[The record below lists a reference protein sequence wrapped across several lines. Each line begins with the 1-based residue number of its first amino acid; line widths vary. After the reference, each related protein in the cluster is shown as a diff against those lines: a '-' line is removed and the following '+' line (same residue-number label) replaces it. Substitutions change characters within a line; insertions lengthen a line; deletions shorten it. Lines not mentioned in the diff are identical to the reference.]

1 MNFEP
6 IRSSRRRKEKEKK
19 KILHYF
25 PYVGPKEGRERA
37 VQEVMMFFFVS
48 SGNREELKNT
58 KKKVVWGLWEE
69 IDGDLCHVCYL

>member
-19 KILHYF
+19 KSYTISRMLDLR
-25 PYVGPKEGRERA
+25 KEENVLSRKYC
-37 VQEVMMFFFVS
+37 FFVS

-58 KKKVVWGLWEE
+58 KKKVIWGLWEE
-69 IDGDLCHVCYL
+69 IDGDLFHVCYL

>member
-6 IRSSRRRKEKEKK
+6 IRSSRRRKEKEK

-37 VQEVMMFFFVS
+37 VQEVMMFFFLFQV
-48 SGNREELKNT
+48 
-58 KKKVVWGLWEE
+58 E
-69 IDGDLCHVCYL
+69 IERN